1 MGKAELKIEIDEAL
15 LEQARAAHIDPATV
29 FERALRERLAQHA
42 PVQRTREWAA
52 ANAEAIRDH
61 QDRIAVHGVFGDDLR
76 TW

>member
-1 MGKAELKIEIDEAL
+1 
-15 LEQARAAHIDPATV
+15 
-29 FERALRERLAQHA
+29 HA
-42 PVQRTREWAA
+42 PVQRAREWAA